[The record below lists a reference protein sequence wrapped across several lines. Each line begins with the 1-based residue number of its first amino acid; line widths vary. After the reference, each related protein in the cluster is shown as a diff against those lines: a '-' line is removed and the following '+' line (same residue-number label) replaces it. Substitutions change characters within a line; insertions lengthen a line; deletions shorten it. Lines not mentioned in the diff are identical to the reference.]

1 MKIDLSMDLNK
12 ISERSPIAL
21 DTLLCDRTTD
31 KSILDT
37 GRDSFIPY
45 SFIPELVPRSLRD
58 KEVNKDRSKSKAEIF
73 TPIRIVN
80 QMNTLVLKDWF
91 GSKSKNMNKES
102 VFEEYIDS
110 TQMEIT
116 CGESVF
122 LCTRYDSET
131 GEIIELKNRVG
142 LLDHKLHK
150 LIDSF
155 FNRNNGRKNNR
166 SSKIDDKELFYS
178 YLIRIDKSIYG
189 YEYQGDS
196 LLMARVNNLMSYID
210 YYSYLFE
217 EEMGGRVV
225 EELADI
231 ISWNIFQMDGLTQC
245 IPQKEVVV
253 DKNNKQ
259 KNYVAVN
266 GIGVKIMNWKENKIE
281 LFGAECVEKD

>member
-1 MKIDLSMDLNK
+1 MKIDLSMNLNK
-12 ISERSPIAL
+12 ISEISPIAL

-37 GRDSFIPY
+37 GRDSFIHY
-45 SFIPELVPRSLRD
+45 SFIPELVPRALRD

-73 TPIRIVN
+73 TPVRIVS

-91 GSKSKNMNKES
+91 ESKNMNKENS

-116 CGESVF
+116 CGEGVF

-150 LIDSF
+150 LLDFF
-155 FNRNNGRKNNR
+155 FNRNTDKTK
-166 SSKIDDKELFYS
+166 SKELFYS
-178 YLIRIDKSIYG
+178 YLIRIAKSIYG

-196 LLMARVNNLMSYID
+196 LLMARMNNLMSYID

-217 EEMGGRVV
+217 ENMDDRVV

-253 DKNNKQ
+253 DKKNKQ

-281 LFGAECVEKD
+281 LFGAECGVKD

>member
-1 MKIDLSMDLNK
+1 MKIDLNMNLNK
-12 ISERSPIAL
+12 ISEISHIAL

-45 SFIPELVPRSLRD
+45 SFIPELVPRALRD

-80 QMNTLVLKDWF
+80 QMNTMVLKDWF
-91 GSKSKNMNKES
+91 ESKSKNMNKES

-116 CGESVF
+116 CGEGVF

-142 LLDHKLHK
+142 LLDHKVHK

-155 FNRNNGRKNNR
+155 FNRNNGRNN
-166 SSKIDDKELFYS
+166 SKSKIDDKELFYS
-178 YLIRIDKSIYG
+178 YLIRIAKSIYG

-196 LLMARVNNLMSYID
+196 LLMARVNNLMSYIE
-210 YYSYLFE
+210 YYSYIFE
-217 EEMGGRVV
+217 EDMDGRVI

-245 IPQKEVVV
+245 IPKKEVVV
-253 DKNNKQ
+253 DKKNKQ

-266 GIGVKIMNWKENKIE
+266 GIGVNIMNWRENKIE
-281 LFGAECVEKD
+281 LFGAECGVKD